1 MLNRAVTSAANHN
14 PQLSPA
20 HGVCCRQQRPAH
32 LSALWEDQCAARGVL
47 IIVFVYWQ
55 IFPHEHACGKPV
67 ACRNQPCHICWGFSL
82 AKSLRRLQLSAMR
95 GCALPSISFASLAS
109 SQSPFISEPL
119 DRASKSNP
127 HRLAFTIRPSLL
139 AWLLLRVWL
148 QVLVR
153 LHFGARFG
161 GTREASEQLDP
172 RQPSG

>member
-14 PQLSPA
+14 PQPSPA
-20 HGVCCRQQRPAH
+20 HGVCCRQQHPAH

-47 IIVFVYWQ
+47 IIVFVYRQ

-109 SQSPFISEPL
+109 PFISEPL

-127 HRLAFTIRPSLL
+127 HRLAFTIHPSLL
-139 AWLLLRVWL
+139 TWLLLRVWL

-153 LHFGARFG
+153 LHFGARLG

-172 RQPSG
+172 GQPSG

>member
-55 IFPHEHACGKPV
+55 IFPHEHACGKQV
-67 ACRNQPCHICWGFSL
+67 TCRNQPCHIRWGFSL
-82 AKSLRRLQLSAMR
+82 AKSLRRLQLSAVR

-119 DRASKSNP
+119 DRKFLTVLLSLTRIALLSQFVLPCS
-127 HRLAFTIRPSLL
+127 LGCCCAFGCKCS
-139 AWLLLRVWL
+139 
-148 QVLVR
+148 
-153 LHFGARFG
+153 
-161 GTREASEQLDP
+161 
-172 RQPSG
+172 

>member
-14 PQLSPA
+14 PQPSPA

-32 LSALWEDQCAARGVL
+32 LFFCPLGGPQCTARGVL

-55 IFPHEHACGKPV
+55 IFPHEHACGKQV
-67 ACRNQPCHICWGFSL
+67 TCRNQPCHIRWGFSL
-82 AKSLRRLQLSAMR
+82 AKSFRRLQLSAMR

-109 SQSPFISEPL
+109 PFVSEPL

-127 HRLAFTIRPSLL
+127 RRLAFTIRPSLL

-153 LHFGARFG
+153 LHFGARFD

-172 RQPSG
+172 GQPSG